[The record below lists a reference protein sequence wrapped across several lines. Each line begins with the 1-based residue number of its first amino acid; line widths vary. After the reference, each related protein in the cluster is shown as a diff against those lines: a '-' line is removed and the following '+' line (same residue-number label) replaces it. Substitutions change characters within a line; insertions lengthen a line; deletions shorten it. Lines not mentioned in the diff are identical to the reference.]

1 LHPYHHKRE
10 IYRISAS
17 SKKEINLTAQ
27 NTEHM
32 SPSATTTTAP
42 ATNGNGAIKVKN
54 GANGSANGTH
64 ANGNGVVKNGN
75 GKHGKEAHLS
85 STELIRLENEHGA
98 HK

>member
-1 LHPYHHKRE
+1 
-10 IYRISAS
+10 
-17 SKKEINLTAQ
+17 
-27 NTEHM
+27 M

-54 GANGSANGTH
+54 GANGTH

-75 GKHGKEAHLS
+75 GKNGKEAHLS